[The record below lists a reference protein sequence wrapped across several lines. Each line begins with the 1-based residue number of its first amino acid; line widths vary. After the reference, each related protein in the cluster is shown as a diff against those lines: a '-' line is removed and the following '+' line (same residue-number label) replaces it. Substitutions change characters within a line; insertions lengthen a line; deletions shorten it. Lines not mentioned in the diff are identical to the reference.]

1 MEKETLIL
9 NSFCV
14 GSVIFLTKPVK
25 DSVRAGN
32 YRPASFMDI
41 NAKIVITINMRKS

>member
-14 GSVIFLTKPVK
+14 DSVIFVTKPVK
-25 DSVRAGN
+25 DSVRTGN
-32 YRPASFMDI
+32 YRPASLMDI
-41 NAKIVITINMRKS
+41 NAKIIIKI